1 MFCLNLTHVYFNRK
15 RKKMIKISRWLC
27 GKGIVLFMITAM
39 ALVACGG
46 GDDGG
51 DDPVENN
58 ANIDGIWTGSY
69 DSSTDVRFFMNDG
82 EIVGVDENNAPYTG
96 SYTFSA
102 TDDNFTANVKNGTA
116 EFELVGSASE
126 RSQITAT
133 YTSSNGN
140 TGDLT
145 LSFDSSDYDKS
156 SSFESLSGEYASN
169 QSNYSIDNYGGLTGT
184 FLGAC
189 QISGTFSILDSEHN
203 LYGLDLDLSGC
214 DYEGQYSG
222 LATIVGD
229 DTYHLMSILSGP
241 VNMVISA
248 YRQ

>member
-1 MFCLNLTHVYFNRK
+1 MS
-15 RKKMIKISRWLC
+15 KISRWFC
-27 GKGIVLFMITAM
+27 GKGVVLFMIIAM
-39 ALVACGG
+39 AFVACGG
-46 GDDGG
+46 GDDEG

-69 DSSTDVRFFMNDG
+69 DSSTDVRFFLNDG
-82 EIVGVDENNAPYTG
+82 EIVGVDENDASYTG

-102 TDDNFTANVKNGTA
+102 TDDKFSANVKNSNA

-145 LSFDSSDYDKS
+145 LSFDSSDFDKS
-156 SSFESLSGEYASN
+156 SSFEVLSGEYASD
-169 QSNYSIDNYGGLTGT
+169 QSTYSIDTYGGLTGT
-184 FLGAC
+184 FLGEC
-189 QISGTFSILDSEHN
+189 QITGTFSILDSEHN

-222 LATIVGD
+222 LAAIVGD
-229 DTYHLMSILSGP
+229 DTDLLMSVLSGP
-241 VNMVISA
+241 VNMGFSA